1 MTTIDSNWCRAH
13 RDSATHWTTAH
24 HSSPQPPTIRTHKTN
39 TETRYLL
46 NKETHTHT
54 HIFELFYTKKNNT
67 KKVCGNVCSFNREI
81 NTAVFCATSVCER
94 ERGGKYVKTQIWIW
108 VILFQYLLIGLIGW
122 QLLPFVTVERNTE
135 HDRELYSLLTR
146 QLSFFGSYR

>member
-94 ERGGKYVKTQIWIW
+94 ERGKICENADLDLSHIISIFTHRLNWLTIAPVRNSREKY
-108 VILFQYLLIGLIGW
+108 
-122 QLLPFVTVERNTE
+122 
-135 HDRELYSLLTR
+135 
-146 QLSFFGSYR
+146 